1 MKNLW
6 LHLKDET
13 ADQYLPKIKEL
24 VNQAEPGDVRL
35 GFTYDYDGIRAKL
48 VPDLENKD
56 AKGIQVKDELL
67 SDLKVLLGDAAVD
80 VLY

>member
-1 MKNLW
+1 MLQIDAQLSWDAHRKSSSGSVNSSNRRVEKYNMKNLW

-35 GFTYDYDGIRAKL
+35 GFTYDYDGIRAK
-48 VPDLENKD
+48 
-56 AKGIQVKDELL
+56 
-67 SDLKVLLGDAAVD
+67 
-80 VLY
+80 